1 MTRLLTL
8 HAAVLLLCVA
18 GLSCGDVVAGP
29 TSTSVGAACTMDS
42 DCTNRCLAD
51 DSRFPGGAC
60 TISCETDANCPSG
73 SVCISHMSG
82 VCVTACRTSA
92 DCAGFGRGFAC
103 AGDSAASGGEVLVCR
118 AP

>member
-1 MTRLLTL
+1 MTRPSLFC
-8 HAAVLLLCVA
+8 AAALLLGVA
-18 GLSCGDVVAGP
+18 GLSCGEVVAGP

-60 TISCETDANCPSG
+60 TIPCETDANCPSG

-82 VCVTACRTSA
+82 VCVTACRTNA

-103 AGDSAASGGEVLVCR
+103 AGDTDANGAEVLVCR